1 MGRSNKKFSYEVKLA
16 AVLKHL
22 EGVPL
27 PVVMTEFGITT
38 RAMANKWVA
47 AYRVSGPDGLKPK
60 PRGRPPKHAGV
71 ETLEQKV
78 ARLEFENE
86 ALKKLQALVDLQQ
99 QGKLKL

>member
-1 MGRSNKKFSYEVKLA
+1 MA
-16 AVLKHL
+16 
-22 EGVPL
+22 
-27 PVVMTEFGITT
+27 EFEITS
-38 RAMANKWVA
+38 RAMVNKWVA
-47 AYRVSGPDGLKPK
+47 AYLVSGPEGLKPK
-60 PRGRPPKHAGV
+60 PRGRPPKKVGV